1 MVKTLGLLV
10 NTQKRSA
17 LNLAEK
23 ILRWG
28 RKQKIRLV
36 LPPHEAHVLG
46 EEEVSDLA
54 WKETVDAA
62 IVLGGDGTFLR
73 AARYVIGHNIP
84 LYGINVGHLGFL
96 SCGKVENAEHDLELI
111 IQGEHKVQYRQL
123 LHGVVSRGKR
133 QKHEVYALNDLVVTK
148 GPFAR
153 LIALDI
159 AVSER
164 PLNVLYADGIIIAT
178 PTGSTA
184 YSLSAG
190 GPIVPPHLSCMIL
203 TPICAHTLY
212 SRPMVLSESD
222 TITITPQGQHREIM
236 LTQDGQLGYELLPGD
251 CISVSLDPEKKVGI
265 ITLPENDYFTL
276 LQEKFQWGHRT
287 TDGGEE

>member
-1 MVKTLGLLV
+1 MIETLGLLV

-17 LNLAEK
+17 LDLAEK

-28 RKQKIRLV
+28 RKQNIKLL

-46 EEEVSDLA
+46 EGEVSDHD

-62 IVLGGDGTFLR
+62 VVLGGDGTFLR
-73 AARYVIGHNIP
+73 AARYVIGYDIP

-96 SCGKVENAEHDLELI
+96 SCGKVENAESDLQRIML
-111 IQGEHKVQYRQL
+111 GEHRIDFRQF
-123 LHGVVSRGKR
+123 LHGVVSRGKNK
-133 QKHEVYALNDLVVTK
+133 KHEVYALNDLVVTK

-159 AVSER
+159 AVNENALSI
-164 PLNVLYADGIIIAT
+164 LHADGIIIST

-212 SRPMVLSESD
+212 SRPMVLAGSD
-222 TITITPQGQHREIM
+222 IITITPQGQHREIM

-251 CISVSLDPEKKVGI
+251 RIQISLDSEKKVGI
-265 ITLPENDYFTL
+265 ITLPENEFFSL
-276 LQEKFQWGHRT
+276 LQEKFQWGRRT
-287 TDGGEE
+287 TDSGEE